1 MKIRALRLKQFKKFD
16 RPVLVQGFGDG
27 LNVIAGPNET
37 GKSTLLL
44 ALRAALFE
52 YHKATTKTVKNLPPH
67 HVEGA
72 APEVALDF
80 EIGGKRYH
88 LEKRFLRRPMAR
100 LETEDGRRFEDR
112 EAEAEVKRLLG
123 LNTSEKTPIDK
134 DSPGHFGVMLTP
146 QTRSFT
152 QPTLV
157 DTTRHSLEASITSE
171 IDDLGSQSDVEALLA
186 DIRQDRSVFID
197 GRDKPKGRYKD
208 ILTRLEALDRK
219 IEDLKQKR
227 DLLHQ
232 DVDALN
238 QAVAVLD
245 KLSSSESGK
254 ALADHLTLLEAQRAH
269 AVRMQDLDNR
279 RLAAS
284 HRLQQLQTKR
294 DAIRG
299 RLEERNQLSE
309 EAVEI
314 ERQQEAAG
322 EALKTVE
329 RSLSEREKIFASLRE
344 KEEELTRRRR
354 RLETL
359 AQQIERRRDIGNTLN
374 VLATDVRFDL
384 EDNALD
390 RLTINGNPPEHTRS
404 TIQVTEGLNLAIEG
418 IGRIAIQPKTEPM
431 RDALNARDEVEAT
444 ISDILRELNLGET
457 ESEAIDDLFREL
469 TGDIE
474 TIRTQRADLETS
486 LANDRRHAADA
497 RASVDAQIGRSKR
510 LEERLTSLTP
520 GDGNDSADDLETLAS
535 EIGKARAAVEA
546 AKNDIAVAAGTGS
559 GDDAPGALPLD
570 QLDAEIKCLAAR
582 IEERRQRMVE
592 ATKTIVRLESAISVR
607 AGLGLDEQ
615 IDQLDRQHQLL
626 AEERGAFALDHDA
639 LSLLEAT
646 LTEATEEAKATFN
659 APLSARLA
667 PYIQDLFPDATPL
680 VTPNFSIRAIDRNGV
695 EEPFLHLSDG
705 TREQIAILARL
716 AFADML
722 KEQGLPALVVLDDAL
737 AFSDS
742 ERLAR
747 MFTILEKAATHMQI
761 IILTCREDRLADL
774 KATRLQIAP
783 APEQTSSAA

>member
-16 RPVLVQGFGDG
+16 QPILVQGFSEG
-27 LNVIAGPNET
+27 LNIIAGPNET

-52 YHKATTKTVKNLPPH
+52 YHKATTKAVKSLPPH

-80 EIGGKRYH
+80 EIGDKRYH

-100 LETEDGRRFEDR
+100 LETENGRRFEDR

-152 QPTLV
+152 QPALV
-157 DTTRHSLEASITSE
+157 DTTRHSLEASIASE
-171 IDDLGSQSDVEALLA
+171 IDDLGSQSDVDGLIA
-186 DIRQDRSVFID
+186 DVRQDQSVFID
-197 GRDKPKGRYKD
+197 GRGKPKGRYKD

-227 DLLHQ
+227 ELLHQ

-238 QAVAVLD
+238 QAITVLD

-254 ALADHLTLLEAQRAH
+254 ALASRLPSLEAQRAH

-279 RLAAS
+279 CLAAS
-284 HRLQQLQTKR
+284 HRLQQLQAKR
-294 DAIRG
+294 DAIKR
-299 RLEERNQLSE
+299 RLEERNRLSE
-309 EAVEI
+309 EVVEI
-314 ERQQEAAG
+314 DRQQEAAA
-322 EALKTVE
+322 EALITVE
-329 RSLSEREKIFASLRE
+329 QNLSERETILAGLRE
-344 KEEELTRRRR
+344 KEEQLARRRR
-354 RLETL
+354 RLEML
-359 AQQIERRRDIGNTLN
+359 AQQIERRRDIENTMSA
-374 VLATDVRFDL
+374 LATDVRFDL
-384 EDNALD
+384 EDGALD
-390 RLTINGNPPEHTRS
+390 RLTINDNPAEHTQS

-431 RDALNARDEVEAT
+431 RDALNARDQVEAT
-444 ISDILRELNLGET
+444 IDDILRELDLGEA
-457 ESEAIDDLFREL
+457 EPEAIDDLFREL
-469 TGDIE
+469 AGDIE
-474 TIRTQRADLETS
+474 TTGTQRTDLEAS
-486 LANDRRHAADA
+486 LANERRQAADA
-497 RASVDAQIGRSKR
+497 RASVDAQIGHRKR
-510 LEERLTSLTP
+510 LEEQLTSLTP
-520 GDGNDSADDLETLAS
+520 DEGDAAADHLEALAS
-535 EIGKARAAVEA
+535 AISDAHGALEA
-546 AKNDIAVAAGTGS
+546 AKNDFAMATGAGDS
-559 GDDAPGALPLD
+559 ADAPAALPLD
-570 QLDAEIKCLAAR
+570 QLEAEIKSLTAR
-582 IEERRQRMVE
+582 IEERRQRMDE
-592 ATKTIVRLESAISVR
+592 ATKMIIRLEAAISVR

-615 IDQLDRQHQLL
+615 IDQLDRQHRLL
-626 AEERGAFALDHDA
+626 ADERDAFALDHDA

-646 LTEATEEAKATFN
+646 LTEAAEEAKATFN

-667 PYIQDLFPDATPL
+667 PYIQDLFPGATPV
-680 VTPNFSIRAIDRNGV
+680 VTPDFSIRAIDRNGV

-761 IILTCREDRLADL
+761 IILTCREDRLAGL
-774 KATRLQIAP
+774 EATRLRIAP